1 MTERLFNG
9 EHNLRVRSRKT
20 ILELEPGPR
29 PAILLPDGP
38 LIVPAGQITISPSSP
53 SSKKIPL
60 SARAIG
66 LEIPATLVAR
76 SDKVSM
82 RTIVQ

>member
-20 ILELEPGPR
+20 ILELEPGPDR
-29 PAILLPDGP
+29 SALQSRCLTGKS
-38 LIVPAGQITISPSSP
+38 TIRASSS
-53 SSKKIPL
+53 SSKNIPL
-60 SARAIG
+60 TAKAIG

-76 SDKVSM
+76 ADKLSM